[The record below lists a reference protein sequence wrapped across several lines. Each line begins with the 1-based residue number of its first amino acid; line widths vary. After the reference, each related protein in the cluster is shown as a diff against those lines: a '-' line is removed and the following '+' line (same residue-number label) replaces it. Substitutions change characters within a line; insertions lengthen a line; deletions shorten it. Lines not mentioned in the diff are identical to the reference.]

1 MLGVHRGGVFQ
12 HHLEWRQD
20 LQETQLAAFLSAS
33 LFSTRGRLKS
43 QLQQVLM
50 GHQAFPLVC
59 CFNFILWA
67 PCVRACVPFPRVGI
81 NERCLIVSSL
91 PCASFRQRPRPG
103 YFSCHC
109 LISAGKSI
117 VCSVAVKQ
125 MCRRCLVTSAQ
136 NCITPDE
143 KWVDVCLTAGTVLG
157 HCKQPRRTSYRSMRR
172 EYLTSAEGRPATE

>member
-59 CFNFILWA
+59 CFNFILCA
-67 PCVRACVPFPRVGI
+67 LCVPVSQSGNKRALFDRFI
-81 NERCLIVSSL
+81 SSLRFVSSAPTAWVFFL
-91 PCASFRQRPRPG
+91 PLFD
-103 YFSCHC
+103 FSREIDC
-109 LISAGKSI
+109 L
-117 VCSVAVKQ
+117 Q
-125 MCRRCLVTSAQ
+125 RRCQT
-136 NCITPDE
+136 
-143 KWVDVCLTAGTVLG
+143 DVPPLPRNVSSKLHYTWWKMSGCVS
-157 HCKQPRRTSYRSMRR
+157 HCRNSTRT
-172 EYLTSAEGRPATE
+172 L